1 MFIDTKHAR
10 DIRRRLAKDT
20 TFSIP
25 QAGCPDIQI
34 SLPAALDLTL
44 LKRAT
49 RKDET
54 CAARSLQFLEPYGL
68 SEIQKAVESKHP
80 FRSEAPFAHRSLEA
94 FVIRRL
100 ADVQSDEWVLFRA
113 RFAESAAGGKK
124 GDLFKGVS
132 SVLAEMGDNV
142 AWHAPKIRGGECF
155 GIAAYHVNER
165 IACFS
170 VADDGRG
177 FLASLRSNP
186 KWQKLRTERDA
197 LEAVLFEHATS
208 RAGENE
214 GGGFKVLYNKLLSVN
229 GSVLIRSGSCT
240 ARIASTV
247 EAHKVVFRE
256 SETILGAQVTV
267 IVAKKG
273 EPIELPIEE
282 SS

>member
-1 MFIDTKHAR
+1 MFINTKHVW
-10 DIRRRLAKDT
+10 DIRRRLARET
-20 TFSIP
+20 TFPIP
-25 QAGCPDIQI
+25 EAVARNTQI

-44 LKRAT
+44 LKRAL
-49 RKDET
+49 RKQDT
-54 CAARSLQFLEPYGL
+54 CAARSLRFFEPYGL
-68 SEIQKAVESKHP
+68 SEIQQAVENKRP

-100 ADVQSDEWVLFRA
+100 RDVQSDEWVLFRA
-113 RFAESAAGGKK
+113 RFAESAAARKK

-165 IACFS
+165 VACFS

-177 FLASLRSNP
+177 FLSSLKSNP
-186 KWQKLRTERDA
+186 KWQKLRTEREA
-197 LEAVLFEHATS
+197 LEAVLFKHATS
-208 RAGENE
+208 RPGETE
-214 GGGFKVLYNKLLSVN
+214 GGGFKILYNKLLSMN

-240 ARIASTV
+240 ARIGSTV
-247 EAHKVVFRE
+247 EANKIVFRE
-256 SETILGAQVTV
+256 GETIFGAQVTV

-273 EPIELPIEE
+273 EPTELPIEK